1 MKLRQEEDKG
11 AGPVDKRDLNP
22 GDYVERRRCAYFVT
36 GGGRAQVKAFAVSLS
51 HCGDSDEMDVGAGSP
66 IYRIEITGTENGKL
80 TWKRIGT
87 EPKRVTQDDLVA
99 GDWVSCDGAL
109 CVVYGGE
116 ATRYGHPICAFS
128 ADGHRALWQHDNC
141 IIIYRA
147 EICGFEPGENG
158 EDGTL
163 LWRRK

>member
-1 MKLRQEEDKG
+1 MKLRQAEDRG
-11 AGPVDKRDLNP
+11 AGPVDRKDLNP
-22 GDYVERRRCAYFVT
+22 GDKVEDSGRPYLIRAKGSEYFACNMDT
-36 GGGRAQVKAFAVSLS
+36 GYLTNHRPGPLF
-51 HCGDSDEMDVGAGSP
+51 
-66 IYRIEITGTENGKL
+66 RIRITGTDDDGKL

-109 CVVYGGE
+109 CVVYDGE
-116 ATRYGHPICAFS
+116 ATRYGHPICAFT
-128 ADGHRALWQHDNC
+128 ADGHRALWHSGNR
-141 IIIYRA
+141 IIYRA

-163 LWRRK
+163 IWRRK